1 MSATTLIGT
10 IFAMVV
16 WGMVTTILVGL
27 AAGESRRPFWERV
40 WEVCGTGFLLLLAP
54 TMVYIVLRLMEY

>member
-1 MSATTLIGT
+1 MSTTTFIAT

-27 AAGESRRPFWERV
+27 AAEESRRPFWERF
-40 WEVCGTGFLLLLAP
+40 WEVCGTGFLLLMGPAL
-54 TMVYIVLRLMEY
+54 VYSTLSLLQY